1 MFAQDV
7 FLRVSG
13 GNVDIAGGDGTGTSG
28 SSDTV
33 GEDLV
38 TGLLE
43 VGVGE
48 DETDVACTSV
58 NAVRERRVSW
68 KTYP

>member
-1 MFAQDV
+1 M

-28 SSDTV
+28 GSDTV
-33 GEDLV
+33 GENLL
-38 TGLLE
+38 TGVLE

-48 DETDVACTSV
+48 DETDVAYSSV
-58 NAVRERRVSW
+58 NAVRGRRVYR